1 MAHELKIMWS
11 NINSMGLLLL
21 VFMIVL
27 VSGCT
32 SPDDVNVTESNGV
45 KHFEGKGISL
55 DAPNSWYNG
64 ILKNS
69 NGYLFS
75 IYIPPTENNSY
86 VIDFYAGYSNKT
98 LSETF
103 KSFKNEVMNTNWT
116 ILSENEL
123 TVDGVPAHQMKIL
136 NQNGTL
142 ISTFFLKNG
151 IVYSIY
157 AIPRPGSSLTR
168 IETDLEMVLN
178 TFHTT

>member
-1 MAHELKIMWS
+1 MWS
-11 NINSMGLLLL
+11 NINSIVLLLL

-32 SPDDVNVTESNGV
+32 SPDDINVTESNGV

-75 IYIPPTENNSY
+75 IYTTPTENSY

-98 LSETF
+98 LSEAVSTF
-103 KSFKNEVMNTNWT
+103 RNEVTNANLT

-123 TVDGVPAHQMKIL
+123 VVDGVLAHEMKIL

-142 ISTFFLKNG
+142 ISTFVVKNG
-151 IVYSIY
+151 IVYGIY
-157 AIPRPGSSLTR
+157 AIPRSGSNCTC
-168 IETDLEMVLN
+168 IEPDLEIVLK